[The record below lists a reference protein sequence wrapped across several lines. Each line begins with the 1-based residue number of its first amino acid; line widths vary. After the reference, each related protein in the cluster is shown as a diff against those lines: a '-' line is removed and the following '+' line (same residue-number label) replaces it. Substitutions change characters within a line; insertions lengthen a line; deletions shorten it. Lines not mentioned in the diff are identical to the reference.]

1 MLEIENIIYLA
12 KKSYYVVAEEQI
24 QEFEQLNKKIKH
36 SPLYVDLCA
45 SVLRP
50 ECQLFFDFY
59 IYLTNE
65 DCYVNYE
72 RTLNIPLYAYLNEVV
87 SKHPLVKQLKQQQRL
102 NKEMHLVMSMQLN
115 KTLQYVL
122 RDILVEMNIPLPQV
136 IEAITRLEEMPQH
149 EQSAEFIYLQAEVM
163 RALKARF
170 QNEAYLST
178 CINAAISDA
187 KAFQYL

>member
-24 QEFEQLNKKIKH
+24 QEFEQLNKKIRH

-45 SVLRP
+45 GVLRP

-87 SKHPLVKQLKQQQRL
+87 SKHPLVKQLKQQQQL

-115 KTLQYVL
+115 KILQYVL

-178 CINAAISDA
+178 CINAAITDA